1 MASPE
6 AEKFAEL
13 LRSAPPMAEL
23 PLAEQRAAGEHAE
36 DMTTIPPGVSYTAV
50 QDRVRIDLAAD
61 AQVPPDGVEFTAAHP
76 VRGLWAV
83 PPAAPADRALLY
95 LFGGGHVITSVAAR
109 RRFAGHL
116 ALAAGV
122 RVLALDYPLAPEHP
136 FPADVNAAVDGYDW
150 LLEQR
155 FPATGIALAG
165 ESSGGG
171 LVLSTL
177 LELHRRDLPRPA
189 AAYLMSPW
197 ADLTCSGASFD
208 SRADVDLE
216 CSRSSLLR
224 MAAQYLAGHDPA
236 DVAASPALAGPSQLA
251 AACPSLFVQVGGD
264 EVLLDDSVV
273 VARSAGV
280 GGTRVRLEIW
290 PEMQHFF
297 QLGVGVYPEAQEALD
312 VAGDW
317 LARRL
322 DVTRT

>member
-50 QDRVRIDLAAD
+50 QDRV
-61 AQVPPDGVEFTAAHP
+61 

-95 LFGGGHVITSVAAR
+95 LLGGGHVITSVAAR

-236 DVAASPALAGPSQLA
+236 DVAASPALADPSQLA
-251 AACPSLFVQVGGD
+251 AACP
-264 EVLLDDSVV
+264 
-273 VARSAGV
+273 RSSF
-280 GGTRVRLEIW
+280 R
-290 PEMQHFF
+290 
-297 QLGVGVYPEAQEALD
+297 
-312 VAGDW
+312 
-317 LARRL
+317 
-322 DVTRT
+322 